1 MPVLRMVAFREGG
14 PSALGR
20 VIHVLLDGRPQQWL
34 ATQTGATPSTVSRW
48 NRAPRLPDSQYLYAV
63 AHAFDL
69 TVDQFAGLVA
79 AETDKPGSA
88 SDCLGVIRKLPSSL
102 HTSVTIDTQQTSPL
116 AQLPAQLPRSGVE
129 STASP
134 ATMAHSTSITPGD
147 VVQAAMGGRA
157 MFDRLTEPDKHRVFL
172 DLALMTNE
180 EAGAVHRMILD
191 GEHQKRMQR
200 RQTDGENQPPKS
212 NGESKG
218 D

>member
-102 HTSVTIDTQQTSPL
+102 HTSVTIATQQSSPF
-116 AQLPAQLPRSGVE
+116 AQLSTQPPGTGVE
-129 STASP
+129 SPASP
-134 ATMAHSTSITPGD
+134 ATMSASTSITPED
-147 VVQAAMGGRA
+147 VVRSAMGGRA
-157 MFDRLTEPDKHRVFL
+157 MFDRLTEPDKYRVSL

-191 GEHQKRMQR
+191 GEHHKRMQR
-200 RQTDGENQPPKS
+200 RQSDAETPPPKV
-212 NGESKG
+212 NGESKA